1 LIHNL
6 NFIKSLM
13 DTTIPKFGPSSR
25 NTSYND
31 LIDLNDVFSDLYFPQ
46 DIDFTSF
53 LNNNDMIGFDDNS
66 YNIDMDYF
74 LDSKAPSIKQEE
86 IEDNNIANNTN
97 TNNDTLTMNKL
108 STSADVIMIPPAL
121 PTRISQ
127 IRIKRELVPPKESQ
141 NMKDTIAL
149 SKFSKSSKLSTL
161 QSINKSNIKNDYD
174 SDSDNNTE
182 KRRRGVYINPK
193 DMNEQQ
199 RLERSYIRER
209 NREHAKRSRIRKK
222 LLLDT
227 LQDQLLGLRSEN
239 VLLRRIVTERLPPNV
254 ASKIFNEC
262 TTAESVLLLDDP
274 PTISLS
280 HDDSNYNKA
289 ISSKSIIPRPVQQ
302 ARILMEPDFRLIQA
316 LLHSQQN
323 FVISD
328 PSLPDNPIVYASDG
342 FCKLSGYKKS
352 EILGRNCRFL
362 QGPGTDQN
370 AVDMIRKGVQDGSDI
385 SVCLLNYKADGT
397 PFWNQ
402 FFVAALRDAEG
413 NVINF
418 VGVQCEVNSL
428 PVSEIKDRVKKLP
441 LPDGYL

>member
-1 LIHNL
+1 
-6 NFIKSLM
+6 M

-31 LIDLNDVFSDLYFPQ
+31 LIDLNDVFS
-46 DIDFTSF
+46 
-53 LNNNDMIGFDDNS
+53 GFDDNS
-66 YNIDMDYF
+66 YNADMDYF

-86 IEDNNIANNTN
+86 IEDNNISNNIDK
-97 TNNDTLTMNKL
+97 NNDSLTMNKS
-108 STSADVIMIPPAL
+108 STSAEVIMIPPAL

-199 RLERSYIRER
+199 RLERRER

-289 ISSKSIIPRPVQQ
+289 ISSKSILPRPVQQ